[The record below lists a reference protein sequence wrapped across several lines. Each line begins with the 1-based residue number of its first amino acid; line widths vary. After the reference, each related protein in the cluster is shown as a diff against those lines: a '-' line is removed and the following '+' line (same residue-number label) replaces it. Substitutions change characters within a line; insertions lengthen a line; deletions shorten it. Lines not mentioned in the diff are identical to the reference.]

1 MALLAFLNLLGDFV
15 ESFADV
21 AHFDFSDDG
30 FDDGFDCLGGD
41 DGLVVVVVV
50 VVVIVIDD
58 FATLGGREC
67 RFVFF
72 HGVVEELAG
81 VDFQDAAAASAR
93 FLFLGCGGFGG
104 HLHCLDHLAMSLR
117 QFHVFP
123 NLAMKLRWKHIFVA
137 QMAPGFQKHTV
148 RQL

>member
-1 MALLAFLNLLGDFV
+1 MRFDLGCCVVDVCKECGDLTFVGADVGEGILNWLVHALMALLAFLNLLGDFV

-67 RFVFF
+67 CFVFF
-72 HGVVEELAG
+72 HCVVEEFAS
-81 VDFQDAAAASAR
+81 VD
-93 FLFLGCGGFGG
+93 
-104 HLHCLDHLAMSLR
+104 
-117 QFHVFP
+117 
-123 NLAMKLRWKHIFVA
+123 I
-137 QMAPGFQKHTV
+137 
-148 RQL
+148 